1 MVDNSMANRHRKL
14 KAYIMSLVL
23 FSDVMYLA
31 SYVMLVLAVLQF
43 LYGDYP
49 YAKFAL
55 ATTVSFKVLYV
66 VTRRIATFLNYILK
80 EKTSQYMVF

>member
-1 MVDNSMANRHRKL
+1 MTKMKSL
-14 KAYIMSLVL
+14 KVYIMSLVL

-31 SYVMLVLAVLQF
+31 SYVMLSLAVLQF

-49 YAKFAL
+49 YTKFAL
-55 ATTVSFKVLYV
+55 ATTVSFKVLYIV
-66 VTRRIATFLNYILK
+66 AKRIAMFLNNILR

>member
-1 MVDNSMANRHRKL
+1 MTKMKKL
-14 KAYIMSLVL
+14 KVYIMSLVL
-23 FSDVMYLA
+23 FSDVMYIA
-31 SYVMLVLAVLQF
+31 SYIMTLLAVLQF

-55 ATTVSFKVLYV
+55 VATVSFKVLYV
-66 VTRRIATFLNYILK
+66 VARRVATFLNHILK

>member
-1 MVDNSMANRHRKL
+1 MTKMKKL
-14 KAYIMSLVL
+14 KIYIMSLIL
-23 FSDVMYLA
+23 FGDVMYIGSYIMTLLA
-31 SYVMLVLAVLQF
+31 ILQF

-55 ATTVSFKVLYV
+55 VITVVFKVLHV
-66 VTRRIATFLNYILK
+66 VTRRVAMFLNNILR

>member
-1 MVDNSMANRHRKL
+1 MTKMKKL
-14 KAYIMSLVL
+14 KVYIMSLVL
-23 FSDVMYLA
+23 FSDVMYIA
-31 SYVMLVLAVLQF
+31 SYIMTLLAVLQF

-66 VTRRIATFLNYILK
+66 VARRIAMFLNNILR

>member
-1 MVDNSMANRHRKL
+1 MTKMKKL
-14 KAYIMSLVL
+14 KVYIMSLVL

-31 SYVMLVLAVLQF
+31 SYVMLSLAVLQF

-66 VTRRIATFLNYILK
+66 VAKRTATFLNHILK

>member
-1 MVDNSMANRHRKL
+1 MTKMKKL
-14 KAYIMSLVL
+14 KVYIMSLVL

-31 SYVMLVLAVLQF
+31 SYVMLSLAILQF
-43 LYGDYP
+43 VYGDYP

-55 ATTVSFKVLYV
+55 ATTVSFKILYV
-66 VTRRIATFLNYILK
+66 VARRIATFLNDILR

>member
-1 MVDNSMANRHRKL
+1 MTKMKKL
-14 KAYIMSLVL
+14 KVYIMSLVL

-31 SYVMLVLAVLQF
+31 SYVMLSLAVLQF

-55 ATTVSFKVLYV
+55 ATTISFKVLYV
-66 VTRRIATFLNYILK
+66 VAKRIAMFLNNILR

>member
-1 MVDNSMANRHRKL
+1 MTKMKSL
-14 KAYIMSLVL
+14 KVYIMSLVL

-31 SYVMLVLAVLQF
+31 SYVMLSLAVLQF

-66 VTRRIATFLNYILK
+66 VAKRIAMFLNNILR

>member
-1 MVDNSMANRHRKL
+1 MTKMKSL
-14 KAYIMSLVL
+14 KVYIMSLVL

-31 SYVMLVLAVLQF
+31 SYVMLSLAVLQF

-55 ATTVSFKVLYV
+55 ATTLSFKVLYIV
-66 VTRRIATFLNYILK
+66 AKRIAMFLNNILR

>member
-1 MVDNSMANRHRKL
+1 MTKMKKL
-14 KAYIMSLVL
+14 KVYIMSLVL
-23 FSDVMYLA
+23 FSDVMYIA
-31 SYVMLVLAVLQF
+31 SYVMLSLAVLQF

-55 ATTVSFKVLYV
+55 ATTVSFKVLYIV
-66 VTRRIATFLNYILK
+66 AKRIAMFLNNILR

>member
-1 MVDNSMANRHRKL
+1 MTKMKKL
-14 KAYIMSLVL
+14 KVYTMSLVL
-23 FSDVMYLA
+23 FSDVMYIA
-31 SYVMLVLAVLQF
+31 SYIMTLLALLQF

-66 VTRRIATFLNYILK
+66 VARRIAMFLNNILR

>member
-1 MVDNSMANRHRKL
+1 MTKMKSL
-14 KAYIMSLVL
+14 KVYIMSLVL

-31 SYVMLVLAVLQF
+31 SYVMLSLAILQF
-43 LYGDYP
+43 VYGDYP

-66 VTRRIATFLNYILK
+66 VARRIATFLNDILR
-80 EKTSQYMVF
+80 EKTSQYMIF

>member
-1 MVDNSMANRHRKL
+1 MTKMKRL
-14 KAYIMSLVL
+14 KVYIMSLVL

-31 SYVMLVLAVLQF
+31 SYVMLSLAVLQF

-66 VTRRIATFLNYILK
+66 VARRIATFLNHILK

>member
-1 MVDNSMANRHRKL
+1 MTKMKKL
-14 KAYIMSLVL
+14 KIYIMSLIL
-23 FSDVMYLA
+23 FGDVMYIA
-31 SYVMLVLAVLQF
+31 SYIMTLLAVLQF

-55 ATTVSFKVLYV
+55 ATTVVFKILHVA
-66 VTRRIATFLNYILK
+66 TRRIAMFLNNILR

>member
-1 MVDNSMANRHRKL
+1 MTKMKKL
-14 KAYIMSLVL
+14 KVYIMSLVL

-31 SYVMLVLAVLQF
+31 SYVMLSLAVLQF

-66 VTRRIATFLNYILK
+66 VAKRIATFLNHILK

>member
-1 MVDNSMANRHRKL
+1 MTKMKKL
-14 KAYIMSLVL
+14 KVYIMSLVL
-23 FSDVMYLA
+23 FSDVMYIA
-31 SYVMLVLAVLQF
+31 SYIMTLLAVLQF

-66 VTRRIATFLNYILK
+66 VARRIAAFLNDILR
-80 EKTSQYMVF
+80 EKTSQYMIF

>member
-1 MVDNSMANRHRKL
+1 MTKMKKL
-14 KAYIMSLVL
+14 KIYIMSLIL
-23 FSDVMYLA
+23 FGDVMYIA
-31 SYVMLVLAVLQF
+31 SYIMTLLAVLQF

-55 ATTVSFKVLYV
+55 ATTVVFKILHVA
-66 VTRRIATFLNYILK
+66 TRRIAMFLNHILR

>member
-1 MVDNSMANRHRKL
+1 MTKMKKL
-14 KAYIMSLVL
+14 KIYIMSLVL

-31 SYVMLVLAVLQF
+31 SYVMLSLAVLQF

-66 VTRRIATFLNYILK
+66 VAKRIATFLNHILK